1 MLSHEDASVRLIAA
15 ANTHVPSKLLS
26 NRLRDEVDVDVVRA
40 ILMNP
45 NLPKKSILTFATN
58 DPRASKFDND
68 EELIAYI
75 DGLDIEK

>member
-1 MLSHEDASVRLIAA
+1 MLSHEDAHVRLIAA
-15 ANTHVPSKLLS
+15 ANFHVPSKQLS
-26 NRLRDEVDVDVVRA
+26 DRLRYETDVDVVRE

-45 NLPKKSILTFATN
+45 NLPKKSILAFATN